1 MLAPRRRR
9 PGSQEGR
16 LESRSSP
23 LLPHSSIPLDAT
35 TYTPLSLNH
44 VFQDEITALDAAYA
58 QKAVWHQRVVDARA
72 KVARARQVRLA

>member
-1 MLAPRRRR
+1 
-9 PGSQEGR
+9 
-16 LESRSSP
+16 
-23 LLPHSSIPLDAT
+23 
-35 TYTPLSLNH
+35 LNH